1 MKDTYLKLFGAN
13 LRRHRESRGMSQT
26 DLGTLAGYEGESIRT
41 TISKIE
47 SGQRDIPASKIAAL
61 AKALGTT
68 PGGLIDCVPPA
79 SALSPDEQDLLDLFR
94 RLNAEGRRA
103 VLSYAEFA
111 QMQYAEKN
119 NPVSGMEAG

>member
-1 MKDTYLKLFGAN
+1 MKDTYLKLLGAN
-13 LRRHRESRGMSQT
+13 LRRHREVRGMSQT
-26 DLGTLAGYEGESIRT
+26 DLGTLAGYGGESIRT

-68 PGGLIDCVPPA
+68 PGDLIDCVPPA